1 MQKDTLYERL
11 LSDPPGDDLTL
22 KEVEQEYQPAPRAR
36 VPLSLWIFVA
46 FQTALIIFL
55 GAFITTHNRPDCPI
69 NPVFPQVLYSPA
81 QEALEYQPKAFKM
94 GLGHHKPIY
103 QQPPSKEVDQAWLD
117 MYNAHGLSQ
126 IPKSQARLLPNKTL
140 PIPADPDNYA
150 VGLAVF
156 HQLHCLVWSTS
167 FVASP
172 PH

>member
-69 NPVFPQVLYSPA
+69 NPVFPQVLYCMSNHGCDHSP
-81 QEALEYQPKAFKM
+81 F
-94 GLGHHKPIY
+94 
-103 QQPPSKEVDQAWLD
+103 
-117 MYNAHGLSQ
+117 
-126 IPKSQARLLPNKTL
+126 
-140 PIPADPDNYA
+140 
-150 VGLAVF
+150 
-156 HQLHCLVWSTS
+156 
-167 FVASP
+167 
-172 PH
+172 

>member
-1 MQKDTLYERL
+1 
-11 LSDPPGDDLTL
+11 
-22 KEVEQEYQPAPRAR
+22 
-36 VPLSLWIFVA
+36 
-46 FQTALIIFL
+46 
-55 GAFITTHNRPDCPI
+55 
-69 NPVFPQVLYSPA
+69 
-81 QEALEYQPKAFKM
+81 M

-117 MYNAHGLSQ
+117 MYNGKGSISYICSQLMLFVAHGLSQ